1 LSAVCTGDSLRFT
14 LKNIGN
20 APTQNP
26 HEYKIIRNVNRHLTA
41 NFSLAPQQSF
51 SVAVPADGATWR
63 MEATKL
69 DDGTLTATAL
79 ENCGGL
85 TPGLITAFWLDKG
98 PLESDFDCR
107 QVIGS
112 YDPNLKSAVPA
123 GAGLNYTITA
133 NRPVQYTIDFQNT
146 GTDTAYRVLLR
157 DVLPAAFDLNT
168 FRAGFSS
175 HPCTWEIRGNTLDVL
190 FSPIALPDSNVNE
203 PASRGFFSFELDQK
217 PNLPDGTFFQNT
229 AAIIFDFNPPIITN
243 TVYHTIGKLTVDIDE
258 PQRYADLWQVA
269 GNPTRDA
276 ATFSALTFVAGEKR
290 FELYDASGRP
300 VRTALF
306 SGQSFVFQRDLL
318 PGGVFFFRIGDERGR
333 WFTGKIVVTE

>member
-1 LSAVCTGDSLRFT
+1 MAIDM
-14 LKNIGN
+14 
-20 APTQNP
+20 
-26 HEYKIIRNVNRHLTA
+26 
-41 NFSLAPQQSF
+41 
-51 SVAVPADGATWR
+51 PADGATYR
-63 MEATKL
+63 MEATKF
-69 DDGTLTATAL
+69 DDGTLTATAQ

-98 PLESDFDCR
+98 PLEYDFDCR

-133 NRPVQYTIDFQNT
+133 NQPVLYTIDFQNT

-168 FRAGFSS
+168 FRVGFSS

-190 FSPIALPDSNVNE
+190 FFPIALPDSNVNE
-203 PASRGFFSFELDQK
+203 PTSHGFFSFELNQK
-217 PNLPDGTFFQNT
+217 PNLPDGTFFQNS

-243 TVYHTIGKLTVDIDE
+243 TVYHNIGKLTVDIDE
-258 PQRYADLWQVA
+258 PQRHTDLWRVA

-276 ATFSALTFVAGEKR
+276 ATFSTLTFIEGEKR
-290 FELYDASGRP
+290 FELYDISGRP
-300 VRTALF
+300 VRAGQF
-306 SGQSFVFQRDLL
+306 SGQAFEFQRDGL
-318 PGGVFFFRIGDERGR
+318 PAGVYFFRIGDEQGR
-333 WFTGKIVVTE
+333 WFTGKIVVMD

>member
-1 LSAVCTGDSLRFT
+1 M
-14 LKNIGN
+14 
-20 APTQNP
+20 
-26 HEYKIIRNVNRHLTA
+26 NRHLTA

-333 WFTGKIVVTE
+333 WFTGKIVVTELK

>member
-1 LSAVCTGDSLRFT
+1 
-14 LKNIGN
+14 
-20 APTQNP
+20 
-26 HEYKIIRNVNRHLTA
+26 VNRHLTA

-146 GTDTAYRVLLR
+146 GTDTAFTVVIR
-157 DVLPAAFDLNT
+157 DTLSPWLDPAGIRPGAAGHPYNWSLSGQGILTVT
-168 FRAGFSS
+168 F
-175 HPCTWEIRGNTLDVL
+175 PNIL
-190 FSPIALPDSNVNE
+190 LPDSNVNE
-203 PASRGFFSFELDQK
+203 AASHGFVQFTIDQK
-217 PNLPDGTFFQNT
+217 RDNKPGTRIENS
-229 AAIIFDFNPPIITN
+229 ADIYFDFNAPIRTN
-243 TVYHTIGKLTVDIDE
+243 TVFHTVEKDFLPTATHRPANLPVLNIWPNPAAERLTVQLDRLFL
-258 PQRYADLWQVA
+258 PGQRLI
-269 GNPTRDA
+269 
-276 ATFSALTFVAGEKR
+276 
-290 FELYDASGRP
+290 LYDTQGRIMHDFP
-300 VRTALF
+300 VTGSTPEIRRNGLPAGMYWLELRDK
-306 SGQSFVFQRDLL
+306 SKVVAVGKAVF
-318 PGGVFFFRIGDERGR
+318 GVLGH
-333 WFTGKIVVTE
+333 